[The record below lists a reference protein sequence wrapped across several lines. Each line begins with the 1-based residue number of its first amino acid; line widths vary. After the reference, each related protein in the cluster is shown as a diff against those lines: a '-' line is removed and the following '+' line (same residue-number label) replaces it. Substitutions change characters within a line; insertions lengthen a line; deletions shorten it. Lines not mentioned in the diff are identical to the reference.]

1 MHHLCRPNVA
11 WEVPNIERDQ
21 KIRMNRNLS
30 YMQIVWISDLQ
41 LRECGPD
48 VNFDRKRKRFI
59 QKSPNFIGHDWRN
72 LHSH

>member
-1 MHHLCRPNVA
+1 
-11 WEVPNIERDQ
+11 
-21 KIRMNRNLS
+21 MNRNLS

-59 QKSPNFIGHDWRN
+59 QKLPNFISHDWRN